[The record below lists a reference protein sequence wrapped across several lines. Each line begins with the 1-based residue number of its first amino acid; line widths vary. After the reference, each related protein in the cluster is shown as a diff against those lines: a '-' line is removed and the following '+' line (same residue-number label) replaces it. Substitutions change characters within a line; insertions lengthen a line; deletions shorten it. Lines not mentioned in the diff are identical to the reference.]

1 MHKGG
6 YMDERRLDEH
16 DPRFN
21 PDDLIPYDWPSFF
34 AGIGRAIFLAL
45 AAAGIVS
52 LLGCDD
58 FDRKLAEQE
67 FRAKVFTACVP
78 DRSEQF
84 LPPHERTIQS
94 VLIRW
99 EDDDLVFHRI
109 TVSGRY
115 GRTFPHTEI
124 RVETVN

>member
-1 MHKGG
+1 MKGDH
-6 YMDERRLDEH
+6 MDEH
-16 DPRFN
+16 DPMFD
-21 PDDLIPYDWPSFF
+21 PQAQEGTLD
-34 AGIGRAIFLAL
+34 FLSAVARGL
-45 AAAGIVS
+45 LWAAAIAMFLT
-52 LLGCDD
+52 LLGCEDM
-58 FDRKLAEQE
+58 DRRLAEQE
-67 FRAKVFTACVP
+67 FRQRVFNACVP

-84 LPPHERTIQS
+84 LPPHERTIHS

-124 RVETVN
+124 RVATIEGL